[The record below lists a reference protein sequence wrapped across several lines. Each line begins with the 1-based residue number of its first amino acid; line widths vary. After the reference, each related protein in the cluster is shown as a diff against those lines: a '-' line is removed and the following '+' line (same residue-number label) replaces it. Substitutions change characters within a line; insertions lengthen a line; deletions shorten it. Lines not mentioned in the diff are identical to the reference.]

1 MYTTKIVNSTADY
14 GIVRKINTPLG
25 KGGLYFG
32 YFRDAASKDDHLV
45 VAMDGVISVYK
56 FNYDQRCSLFD
67 SMNENFTK
75 ITGSDNYTKNVNK
88 VAGDLIRTSNEDL
101 TYIDIPSDPEEK
113 VSEFFTKISYNYP
126 LYGLNLIRDVLKQ
139 KLQEGPKH
147 AVIFSGKGTEEFLD
161 SFITSKMYRGN
172 FLPNG
177 EFTPALKTYFRVED
191 IIFLTSTK
199 EDKIILPVTTMFES
213 LDLLATL
220 ANFVVKSLMTFD
232 VIELLKAADV

>member
-1 MYTTKIVNSTADY
+1 MYVKKIVDSTADY
-14 GIVRKINTPLG
+14 SRVEKIKSLLG
-25 KGGLYFG
+25 KKDLYFG

-67 SMNENFTK
+67 SMNKNFTA
-75 ITGSDNYTKNVNK
+75 ITSDNYTKNVNK
-88 VAGDLIRTSNEDL
+88 VAGDLIRASREEL
-101 TYIDIPSDPEEK
+101 TYIDLPSDPEEK

-147 AVIFSGKGTEEFLD
+147 AVIFSGKSTEEFLD

-191 IIFLTSTK
+191 IIFLTGTK

-213 LDLLATL
+213 IDLLATL
-220 ANFVVKSLMTFD
+220 ANFIVESLMTFD

>member
-1 MYTTKIVNSTADY
+1 MYTKKIVDSTADY
-14 GIVRKINTPLG
+14 GRVRKIKTPLG

-67 SMNENFTK
+67 NMNENFAK
-75 ITGSDNYTKNVNK
+75 ITSDNYTKNVNK
-88 VAGDLIRTSNEDL
+88 VAEDLIRASREEL

-113 VSEFFTKISYNYP
+113 VGEFFTKISYNYP

-147 AVIFSGKGTEEFLD
+147 AVIFSGKSTEEFLD

-191 IIFLTSTK
+191 IIFLTGTK

-213 LDLLATL
+213 IDLLATL
-220 ANFVVKSLMTFD
+220 ANFVVESLMTFD
-232 VIELLKAADV
+232 VIELLKAVDV